1 MVGCGGISS
10 FRSWFDGQ
18 EGGENPSVTPVV
30 GCPLHLR
37 LGDRTEERG
46 IANVR
51 IGGIGEFGNW
61 DVEVPKAADR

>member
-30 GCPLHLR
+30 VCLLHLG
-37 LGDRTEERG
+37 LGDCNEERG
-46 IANVR
+46 IANGR
-51 IGGIGEFGNW
+51 IGGIGELGC
-61 DVEVPKAADR
+61 